1 MSKKYGLPFEWSTLN
16 KFCKQVFSE
25 LNECFSIF
33 VFKNGVCLLCLW
45 CRSWRVGFFASDEE
59 ESEFERFDLDEM
71 PLRFFAHG
79 DREQESDIKE
89 DANMSLLNDNYK
101 KIAGANHL
109 RKNYFGLKLWLLR
122 LKFPSISEVVMSEIS
137 LQTRG
142 RLTSLSC
149 FLPNVCIVWLSAKPP
164 VMLGRNNGVLARN
177 CSGESW
183 QSKSF
188 AHGLVYILQRK

>member
-1 MSKKYGLPFEWSTLN
+1 MMQKLKSWI
-16 KFCKQVFSE
+16 FCF
-25 LNECFSIF
+25 
-33 VFKNGVCLLCLW
+33 
-45 CRSWRVGFFASDEE
+45 RWRR
-59 ESEFERFDLDEM
+59 SEFERFDLDQM

-89 DANMSLLNDNYK
+89 DANMSLLNDSDK

-109 RKNYFGLKLWLLR
+109 RKKNYFGPKLWLLR

-137 LQTRG
+137 LQTRA

-149 FLPNVCIVWLSAKPP
+149 FLPNVCIIWLSTKPP